1 MACYRPKATNPVPF
15 YPCRNLPPCP
25 FKMTRLTPSDPAV
38 PSPLRTR
45 TGLGQSAGGLGLGC
59 AAAGTPGRPTRPLL
73 EFACGAGS
81 TSIPSH
87 PAPSHW
93 TTVVTTMRLEEWFF
107 QLTQR
112 ADAEALVNQ
121 HVSVAGAWDLGALLP
136 AASLLALLLACCC
149 LLPGLRRRRLHSAI
163 AVIWSAGTGCSLAC
177 VYCNPS
183 WAAVGGRAT
192 TALSYSSSTGPVD
205 WVLAVRFGLHGAD
218 LRLDSP
224 TGQFHYRD
232 QLEWPLTPRGMTELY
247 RGALR
252 RGLAVPLVTALEVL
266 SKDAGPC
273 TYGRHFR
280 RAGYVTSWLVGGL
293 LAAWLVGTLLLGS
306 VPHLAAKTMCWTG
319 VLAAATAGTYALLM
333 PSHEMQLRFDGVL
346 MRVHLSWCFWLLL
359 AVGALNI
366 ALGGWMLYKE
376 SRSPGYFSTVFEVD
390 FDMPVYRY
398 GWPTAPKPA
407 RPLPALRRNDLRL
420 NIDFVMND
428 LSGGATPTPTEE
440 RFATPS
446 YTAEAT
452 QPFWTPGSIP
462 RRPPPPESPPVCG
475 DSRRNWLYPTLEATP
490 APSAPPLPPT
500 FATENT
506 CKRRTPRK
514 TAAGRSRS
522 AERSVALPLEEE
534 FAHTR

>member
-1 MACYRPKATNPVPF
+1 
-15 YPCRNLPPCP
+15 
-25 FKMTRLTPSDPAV
+25 
-38 PSPLRTR
+38 
-45 TGLGQSAGGLGLGC
+45 
-59 AAAGTPGRPTRPLL
+59 
-73 EFACGAGS
+73 
-81 TSIPSH
+81 
-87 PAPSHW
+87 
-93 TTVVTTMRLEEWFF
+93 MRLEEWFF

-121 HVSVAGAWDLGALLP
+121 HISVAGAWDLGALLP

-232 QLEWPLTPRGMTELY
+232 QLEWPSHAARDDRAVPGRAAPRARRAARHCA
-247 RGALR
+247 RGALQGR
-252 RGLAVPLVTALEVL
+252 RTVHVREALSGAPGTSPAGWWVGCWRPGWSAPSCSVL
-266 SKDAGPC
+266 YPI
-273 TYGRHFR
+273 
-280 RAGYVTSWLVGGL
+280 
-293 LAAWLVGTLLLGS
+293 
-306 VPHLAAKTMCWTG
+306 LAAKTMCWTG

-462 RRPPPPESPPVCG
+462 RRPPPPQISARCVATAAV
-475 DSRRNWLYPTLEATP
+475 SWLYPTPGGHPCAIRAAAAAHTSPLRTP
-490 APSAPPLPPT
+490 ANGAPRARRPLDGP
-500 FATENT
+500 
-506 CKRRTPRK
+506 
-514 TAAGRSRS
+514 GRRS
-522 AERSVALPLEEE
+522 AASALPLEEE
-534 FAHTR
+534 FRTHSIGGRRAGSPGEDWEPMKAGAEGEHLPV